1 MVRSV
6 QSPYS
11 RPEEDPVLLLHS
23 TLQAVAAMLRRS
35 AGQAMR
41 RCWIAVPYGEEEIT
55 RLEEEVIPVL
65 RSYVERIDEID
76 RQLEE
81 AQEAEWAIEQ
91 ARRAEAE
98 AMEAGA
104 A

>member
-1 MVRSV
+1 
-6 QSPYS
+6 
-11 RPEEDPVLLLHS
+11 
-23 TLQAVAAMLRRS
+23 
-35 AGQAMR
+35 
-41 RCWIAVPYGEEEIT
+41 
-55 RLEEEVIPVL
+55 VL
-65 RSYVERIDEID
+65 RSYVERVDEID